1 MLTNKQLG
9 VAVMIAAIVLFV
21 IGFFYI
27 RQSESFL
34 LSQAKEGPE
43 GECIHT
49 GPVCPY
55 EQLNRL
61 SVPKFLGLFAVL
73 LFFAG
78 GAYLFMKKTPQ
89 EAATRKARKHAKN
102 LGAEEAKIF
111 DLIASSG
118 GMIFQNELVEKSQLS
133 KVKITRI
140 LDKLEAKG
148 IVERRRRGMTNVVI
162 LKQ

>member
-1 MLTNKQLG
+1 MLTNKRLG
-9 VAVMIAAIVLFV
+9 TGMMIAASVLFV

-34 LSQAKEGPE
+34 LSQAKTGPE

-49 GPVCPY
+49 GTVCPY
-55 EQLNRL
+55 EQLNEL
-61 SVPKFLGLFAVL
+61 SVPKFLGLFAIL

-78 GAYLFMKKTPQ
+78 GAYLFLKKTPQ
-89 EAATRKARKHAKN
+89 EAAAGKARKHAKN
-102 LGAEEAKIF
+102 LGAEETKIF
-111 DLIASSG
+111 DLITAAE

-148 IVERRRRGMTNVVI
+148 LVERRRRGMTNVVI